1 MKNFIQILLLL
12 VLTQGFAQND
22 YSNLW
27 EDFFSYNNVKD
38 FVKVDNNIF
47 AIADNAIFT
56 YNILDGSVKKTSS
69 INGLSG
75 ESTSSICYSK
85 KHLKT
90 IIGYENGL
98 IEIIDKNGN
107 ISIVKDI
114 VNFNYTGNKKINN
127 IIEYEDKLF
136 IATAFAIIVY
146 DLNKQ
151 QFGDTYFIGN
161 QSSEV
166 FVNQIKVLDNKIYA
180 ATNNG
185 IYVADVNNLNLID
198 YNNWTQYFSGN
209 FPSIEVFNNQIY
221 TISNRTLYKV
231 VDNALVSVKVY
242 SQTLIN
248 LKASSEYLTISTL
261 RVVYANNVDN
271 VEIVKYTTVSAN
283 DFYFSTNTAYYEAS
297 GFYIAT
303 KEFGILKSEIN
314 DIGNFQEI
322 HPDGPTSNAAFSIA
336 AKEGNLWVVYG
347 GYNASY
353 GPINGKYGFSHYNSN
368 TWVNVPYNK
377 FNVKNLVNVTFDF
390 LNTNKV
396 YISSYGASSPSD
408 VTNTGGMLIVEND
421 EITDFWNYTNSG
433 LENLIYTPS
442 PNYISTRINGS
453 AFDKQGNLWIA
464 NAWVNERIKKYS
476 SNGIWSSFDMSSVL
490 TNTGLGLNELIVDNL
505 NTVWIGSRQN
515 GVLVFNENGNK
526 KRSLIADEFQGGLP
540 DLNVRTIQ
548 MDKSNRLWIG
558 TKAGLV
564 VLYNATNV
572 FTNSTISAEP
582 VIILENNTPQKLL
595 GDEIVNS
602 IVIDGAD
609 NKWFGT
615 FSGGVLQTNPSG
627 SVTLQNFNKDNS
639 PLPSNNIQKIAI
651 DNNSGKVYFATD
663 KGIVAYNS
671 NVATYGE
678 TLPEVYAFPN
688 PSTKNNSLIT
698 IDGRNGA
705 HLPNK
710 TNVKILDA
718 AGNLVFET
726 NVKEGQELYGGKV
739 VWNKTNLAGKKVA
752 SGVYIVLL
760 SSSEGTETSITK
772 IAIIN

>member
-1 MKNFIQILLLL
+1 
-12 VLTQGFAQND
+12 
-22 YSNLW
+22 
-27 EDFFSYNNVKD
+27 
-38 FVKVDNNIF
+38 
-47 AIADNAIFT
+47 
-56 YNILDGSVKKTSS
+56 
-69 INGLSG
+69 
-75 ESTSSICYSK
+75 
-85 KHLKT
+85 
-90 IIGYENGL
+90 
-98 IEIIDKNGN
+98 
-107 ISIVKDI
+107 
-114 VNFNYTGNKKINN
+114 
-127 IIEYEDKLF
+127 
-136 IATAFAIIVY
+136 
-146 DLNKQ
+146 
-151 QFGDTYFIGN
+151 
-161 QSSEV
+161 
-166 FVNQIKVLDNKIYA
+166 
-180 ATNNG
+180 
-185 IYVADVNNLNLID
+185 
-198 YNNWTQYFSGN
+198 
-209 FPSIEVFNNQIY
+209 
-221 TISNRTLYKV
+221 
-231 VDNALVSVKVY
+231 
-242 SQTLIN
+242 
-248 LKASSEYLTISTL
+248 
-261 RVVYANNVDN
+261 
-271 VEIVKYTTVSAN
+271 
-283 DFYFSTNTAYYEAS
+283 
-297 GFYIAT
+297 
-303 KEFGILKSEIN
+303 
-314 DIGNFQEI
+314 
-322 HPDGPTSNAAFSIA
+322 
-336 AKEGNLWVVYG
+336 
-347 GYNASY
+347 
-353 GPINGKYGFSHYNSN
+353 
-368 TWVNVPYNK
+368 
-377 FNVKNLVNVTFDF
+377 
-390 LNTNKV
+390 
-396 YISSYGASSPSD
+396 
-408 VTNTGGMLIVEND
+408 
-421 EITDFWNYTNSG
+421 
-433 LENLIYTPS
+433 
-442 PNYISTRINGS
+442 
-453 AFDKQGNLWIA
+453 
-464 NAWVNERIKKYS
+464 
-476 SNGIWSSFDMSSVL
+476 
-490 TNTGLGLNELIVDNL
+490 
-505 NTVWIGSRQN
+505 
-515 GVLVFNENGNK
+515 
-526 KRSLIADEFQGGLP
+526 
-540 DLNVRTIQ
+540 